1 MQKAFHKIIQ
11 SESNDRNSFF
21 NQSNLRA
28 TNNFYEV
35 VQVIDIS
42 E

>member
-1 MQKAFHKIIQ
+1 MNQMI
-11 SESNDRNSFF
+11 EMVFF